1 MSETI
6 EQARAAIQAAR
17 QAMKVAEAGR
27 AAAVSAV
34 RDEWQPA
41 IFAAERAEREAVA
54 ALAAA
59 ESAAAPDHE
68 WTGKRVFRVE
78 DIMAGGWSRTKVGEK
93 RYEGIVETYRPGVAL
108 GRGHYCYT
116 FGEPIVRL
124 LKKDGTPGAKTEGLK
139 RSFGGDWQLV
149 DPA

>member
-78 DIMAGGWSRTKVGEK
+78 DIMGRGGRPQKVGEK
-93 RYEGIVETYRPGVAL
+93 RYEGVVEVYRPGAAL

-116 FGEPIVRL
+116 IGTPIVRL
-124 LKKDGTPGAKTEGLK
+124 LKKDGTPGAKTENLE
-139 RSFGGDWQLV
+139 RSFNDQWQLV